1 MPRLDQMLVFFE
13 NVNTQISLELS
24 DANPASGGFHKM
36 LSRQIPPI
44 SARDGQDF
52 QEETDESN
60 KNSFGSLLATNMDED
75 EWNEEVSYTIEMDV
89 KNRKNQVSVISDSI
103 LRK

>member
-1 MPRLDQMLVFFE
+1 MLPRAKIE
-13 NVNTQISLELS
+13 
-24 DANPASGGFHKM
+24 
-36 LSRQIPPI
+36 
-44 SARDGQDF
+44 RDGQDF
-52 QEETDESN
+52 QEETADESAQSN
-60 KNSFGSLLATNMDED
+60 KNSLGSLLATNMDED